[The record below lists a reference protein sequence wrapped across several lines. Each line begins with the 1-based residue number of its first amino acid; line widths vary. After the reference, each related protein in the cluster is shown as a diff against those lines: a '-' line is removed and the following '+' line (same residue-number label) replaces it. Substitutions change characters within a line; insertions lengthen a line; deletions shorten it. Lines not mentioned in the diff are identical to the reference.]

1 MELLLTG
8 KKKNRVS
15 IFRVKGGF
23 VVKRS
28 GKTIFDTTKL
38 PRWENT
44 WETAVKVFNEEFGEN
59 EWNWKLPYKRF
70 VEQINEIGWNKKA

>member
-59 EWNWKLPYKRF
+59 EWNWKI
-70 VEQINEIGWNKKA
+70 VDIGLNPKQYF

>member
-8 KKKNRVS
+8 KKKNRLS

-28 GKTIFDTTKL
+28 RKTIFDTTKL
-38 PRWENT
+38 PHWENT
-44 WETAVKVFNEEFGEN
+44 WETAVKVFNEELEEN
-59 EWNWKLPYKRF
+59 K
-70 VEQINEIGWNKKA
+70 